1 VTVDN
6 LVLEFIDSLA
16 DHTHSVIFYEDLK
29 HGRVI
34 QNRYMKVGL
43 LNGEKCVITTHEDD
57 AELIEKEMADFGI
70 DVEHHKKANLLQI
83 VKIRDPREHPEGL
96 VAGIEDLRRQL
107 WTEPSTSL
115 RIFTRFIKKVE
126 LDEEKKANMF
136 VERTVHSFFE
146 RFPHSVMCPYPVQD
160 IKSMIDGEWMQNHL
174 GNHHAAFFVFKNGK
188 GLALDLR

>member
-6 LVLEFIDSLA
+6 LVLQFIDNLA
-16 DHTHSVIFYEDLK
+16 DRTHSVIFYEDLK

-70 DVEHHKKANLLQI
+70 DVKHHKKANLLQI

-107 WTEPSTSL
+107 WTEPSTS
-115 RIFTRFIKKVE
+115 
-126 LDEEKKANMF
+126 
-136 VERTVHSFFE
+136 S
-146 RFPHSVMCPYPVQD
+146 D
-160 IKSMIDGEWMQNHL
+160 IY
-174 GNHHAAFFVFKNGK
+174 
-188 GLALDLR
+188 